1 MSPRRS
7 SAELR
12 RLLLDAGLTVL
23 YRRGLRATASHVPMT
38 EAIETLERSHGI
50 TVGMGS
56 IFGKGRLW
64 ADVKE
69 FQLDLFEAAV
79 LDESAGGP
87 NDRSLTLIEQLPD
100 QRNEPYEARLA
111 TLVDLCRIAGLM
123 NGYVARDTK
132 RRGWRL
138 WVGIW
143 ATAMTDDDAE
153 RRLSPSLRR
162 QEERINRSFVAVYRV
177 MLDRLGLRVREP
189 YTIEQLATLAAAAT
203 DGLAFRSA
211 IIPDVAGEIASPRA
225 RGDDEPWNLLGVAL
239 TAIATEL
246 IEDDAP
252 AESH

>member
-12 RLLLDAGLTVL
+12 RLLLDAGLEVL

-38 EAIETLERSHGI
+38 EAIEELERSHGI

-79 LDESAGGP
+79 LDDSAGGP
-87 NDRSLTLIEQLPD
+87 NDRSLALIEQLPD
-100 QRNEPYEARLA
+100 QRHEPYEVRFA
-111 TLVDLCRIAGLM
+111 TLVDLCRLAGLV

-132 RRGWRL
+132 RRSWRL

-143 ATAMTDDDAE
+143 ATAMTDEDAE
-153 RRLSPSLRR
+153 AHLGPSLRH
-162 QEERINRSFVAVYRV
+162 QEQRTNRSFVEVYAV

-189 YTIEQLATLAAAAT
+189 YTIEQLATLAASAT

-211 IIPDVAGEIASPRA
+211 IVPEVAEEIASPRTS
-225 RGDDEPWNLLGVAL
+225 GEDQPWNLLGVAL

-246 IEDDAP
+246 IEDDV
-252 AESH
+252 